1 MKSKPSKIGF
11 YLAGI
16 KTEQFAVF
24 EENYLPKGETGLSSE
39 IDFNIDVEK
48 HQIGVFVNFEFEQEN
63 KILLKIKV
71 SCHFKI
77 EEEAWNTFIS
87 DCSAK
92 IIFPKGFLAHMAMI
106 TVGTS
111 RGVVFAKTEGTL
123 FSKFIIPTINVA
135 EMIQQD
141 VSFDLTN

>member
-1 MKSKPSKIGF
+1 MKSKVTNIGF
-11 YLAGI
+11 YLVGI

-24 EENYLPKGETGLSSE
+24 EENFLPKGETELSSE
-39 IDFNIDVEK
+39 IDFSIDIEK
-48 HQIGVFVNFEFEQEN
+48 YQIGVFVNFEFEQED

-77 EEEAWNTFIS
+77 EEEAWNAFIS
-87 DCSAK
+87 DCSTK

-141 VSFDLTN
+141 VPFELAN